1 MLIILVLI
9 IIGSVSRCGSS
20 NKNKEDSSVADN
32 TESSVEVVATEES
45 SEDTATAKEAS
56 EETLAVEES
65 SEDAVKAEESSEE
78 VEEITGPHIYDNAQ
92 VVELKSGDG
101 KNVLGTVTITE
112 ASKEECT
119 EEALTDWYFNYVA
132 KHTDSNYH
140 LIVYNDAENQGV
152 YSLGTLIEKDVELQ
166 PEPNGI
172 YMCGDTAG
180 STYYLVDEAAKTIS
194 VFAVMADASTIENAV
209 SKIDE
214 IIPDDYKNSQF
225 VDVID
230 VGGEEGALE
239 CNLTLVNPSFADADY
254 QSIAVEIA
262 SKIKELDLGIGSL
275 VISFQKDDFTLNALS
290 SIDDLSSQDASE
302 ITTSQ
307 R

>member
-1 MLIILVLI
+1 MKKKKKKIGIIPIILVLI

-230 VGGEEGALE
+230 VGGEEGAL
-239 CNLTLVNPSFADADY
+239 DY